1 MTRFTPIPLARLGE
15 YDLIAV
21 DEAAARAA
29 STDADCAPCSAA
41 ATARGWSDGVQERV
55 NALVAAGGPAAQ
67 WSGPIGFENRATGD
81 GRLIETNALTW
92 SAPVPLLWAPEN
104 NGGHLGA
111 QVVGWINSIT
121 RGENGAIIGEGAFDL
136 GSEVGR
142 EAFRQVQEGL
152 TPGISMDLD
161 DISFEIR
168 VKADLLESNVEVM
181 QPEGFDPVTGE
192 PIWPDREENR
202 TDENGYVTVVSM
214 SSDDEMMVT
223 TAARIRAATLVA
235 TPAFA
240 DALISL
246 KEPEAGLS
254 LVASVIGSTTLPVA
268 SRDRAWDGGAAMNRV
283 FDFYTDGDTVDTEGV
298 ARAFLYRDPD
308 ADPTTKGAYSLGFAD
323 VIDGELRIVPRG
335 VAATAGGRG
344 VDAASIPDAEKT
356 RIKSRVCSLYDQVRN
371 EFDDWPTCPFEA
383 DGSNSLR
390 ASAATVTAPP
400 RRAFEAPDLS
410 GPTPLTVSDTG
421 RVFGHIATWDTCHIG
436 YPGQCVTPPPSPSGY
451 AFFHTGAI
459 VADDG
464 SEVAVGHLTIDTG
477 HADAALRSPEALA
490 HYDNTGTAVAYVRAG
505 EDAFGIWVAGVVRP
519 DATPEQ
525 VRALRASPISGDWRR
540 IGAGMELVAALG
552 VNVPGFPV
560 PRTRALVAGGA
571 MQTLVA
577 AGMLA
582 PREVIAP
589 GTPGALSLDDLRYLK
604 RLANVERERERA
616 AAPASDER
624 LAEAAAMAKRV
635 RVLAFASSLGLAS

>member
-41 ATARGWSDGVQERV
+41 ATARGWADGVQERV

-67 WSGPIGFENRATGD
+67 WSGPIGFEERATGD
-81 GRLIETNALTW
+81 GRLIEANALTW
-92 SAPVPLLWAPEN
+92 DTPVPLLWAPEN

-111 QVVGWINSIT
+111 QVVGWINDIT
-121 RGENGAIIGEGAFDL
+121 RGENGAIIGSGAFDL
-136 GSEVGR
+136 GSEIGR
-142 EAFRQVQEGL
+142 EAYRQVQEGL

-168 VKADLLESNVEVM
+168 VKAELLEPMEAIK
-181 QPEGFDPVTGE
+181 PEGFDPETGE
-192 PIWPDREENR
+192 PIWPEGEQRNTTDDR
-202 TDENGYVTVVSM
+202 GYVTVASM

-240 DALISL
+240 EALITLIDGDALANEL
-246 KEPEAGLS
+246 LPALT
-254 LVASVIGSTTLPVA
+254 AS
-268 SRDRAWDGGAAMNRV
+268 
-283 FDFYTDGDTVDTEGV
+283 
-298 ARAFLYRDPD
+298 
-308 ADPTTKGAYSLGFAD
+308 
-323 VIDGELRIVPRG
+323 
-335 VAATAGGRG
+335 ATATTAR
-344 VDAASIPDAEKT
+344 
-356 RIKSRVCSLYDQVRN
+356 
-371 EFDDWPTCPFEA
+371 
-383 DGSNSLR
+383 
-390 ASAATVTAPP
+390 TAPP
-400 RRAFEAPDLS
+400 RAAFNAPDLD

-436 YPGQCVTPPPSPSGY
+436 YPGQCVTPPSSPSGY
-451 AFFHTGAI
+451 AFFHTGA
-459 VADDG
+459 VVTDEG
-464 SEVAVGHLTIDTG
+464 EEVAVGHLTIDTG
-477 HADAALRSPEALA
+477 HADANLRSPEALA
-490 HYDNTGTAVAYVRAG
+490 HYDNSGTAVAYVRAG
-505 EDAFGIWVAGVVRP
+505 EDAHGIWVAGVVRP

-589 GTPGALSLDDLRYLK
+589 GLPGALSIDDLRYLK

-635 RVLAFASSLGLAS
+635 KVLAFASSLGLAS

>member
-1 MTRFTPIPLARLGE
+1 MTRFTPIPLARLGQ
-15 YDLIAV
+15 YDLLAV

-41 ATARGWSDGVQERV
+41 ATARGYSDGAQERV

-67 WSGPIGFENRATGD
+67 WTGPIGYEGRTTGD
-81 GRLIETNALTW
+81 GRMIEPNALTW
-92 SAPVPLLWAPEN
+92 DTPIPLLWAPEN

-111 QVVGWINSIT
+111 QVVGWITEVT
-121 RGENGAIIGEGAFDL
+121 RGENGAIIGSGAFDL
-136 GSEVGR
+136 GSEIGR
-142 EAFRQVQEGL
+142 EAYRQVQEGL

-161 DISFEIR
+161 DVSFEIR
-168 VKADLLESNVEVM
+168 VKAELLEPMREMVE
-181 QPEGFDPVTGE
+181 PEGYDPETGE
-192 PIWPDREENR
+192 PIWPEREENGA
-202 TDENGYVTVVSM
+202 DADGYITVATM
-214 SSDDEMMVT
+214 NSDDELMVT

-240 DALISL
+240 EALITLVDGDALADEL
-246 KEPEAGLS
+246 
-254 LVASVIGSTTLPVA
+254 LPA
-268 SRDRAWDGGAAMNRV
+268 LTA
-283 FDFYTDGDTVDTEGV
+283 
-298 ARAFLYRDPD
+298 
-308 ADPTTKGAYSLGFAD
+308 
-323 VIDGELRIVPRG
+323 
-335 VAATAGGRG
+335 AATA
-344 VDAASIPDAEKT
+344 AP
-356 RIKSRVCSLYDQVRN
+356 RV
-371 EFDDWPTCPFEA
+371 A
-383 DGSNSLR
+383 
-390 ASAATVTAPP
+390 APP
-400 RRAFEAPDLS
+400 RSAFNAPDLD

-436 YPGQCVTPPPSPSGY
+436 YPGQCVTPPSSPSGY
-451 AFFHTGAI
+451 AFFHTGAV

-477 HADAALRSPEALA
+477 HAPDNLRSPEALA

-505 EDAFGIWVAGVVRP
+505 EDAYGIWVAGVVKP

-571 MQTLVA
+571 MQSLVA

-589 GTPGALSLDDLRYLK
+589 GLPGALSLDDLRYLK

-635 RVLAFASSLGLAS
+635 KVLAFASSLGLTS

>member
-1 MTRFTPIPLARLGE
+1 MTLFTPIPLARLGQ

-41 ATARGWSDGVQERV
+41 ATERGYNDGAQERV
-55 NALVAAGGPAAQ
+55 LALLAAGGPAAQ
-67 WSGPIGFENRATGD
+67 WSGPIGYEGRSTGD
-81 GRLIETNALTW
+81 GRLIQANALTW
-92 SAPVPLLWAPEN
+92 AAPVPLLWAPEN

-111 QVVGWINSIT
+111 QVVGWINEIT
-121 RGENGAIIGEGAFDL
+121 RGENGAIIGSGAFDL
-136 GSEVGR
+136 NSEIGR
-142 EAFRQVQEGL
+142 EAYRQVQEGL

-168 VKADLLESNVEVM
+168 VKAELLEPQESM
-181 QPEGFDPVTGE
+181 SPEGFNPETGE
-192 PIWPDREENR
+192 PIWPEREENR
-202 TDENGYVTVVSM
+202 TDENGYITVASM

-240 DALISL
+240 EALITLIDGDALANEL
-246 KEPEAGLS
+246 LPALT
-254 LVASVIGSTTLPVA
+254 ASATSTRERTAP
-268 SRDRAWDGGAAMNRV
+268 
-283 FDFYTDGDTVDTEGV
+283 
-298 ARAFLYRDPD
+298 ARA
-308 ADPTTKGAYSLGFAD
+308 
-323 VIDGELRIVPRG
+323 
-335 VAATAGGRG
+335 
-344 VDAASIPDAEKT
+344 
-356 RIKSRVCSLYDQVRN
+356 
-371 EFDDWPTCPFEA
+371 
-383 DGSNSLR
+383 
-390 ASAATVTAPP
+390 
-400 RRAFEAPDLS
+400 AFGAPDLD

-436 YPGQCVTPPPSPSGY
+436 YPGQCVTPPPSASGY
-451 AFFHTGAI
+451 AFFHTGAL
-459 VADDG
+459 VTDDG
-464 SEVAVGHLTIDTG
+464 SEIAVGHLTIDTG
-477 HADAALRSPEALA
+477 HADANLRSPEALA
-490 HYDNTGTAVAYVRAG
+490 HYDNSGTAVAYVRAG
-505 EDAFGIWVAGVVRP
+505 EDSHGIWVAGVVKP

-616 AAPASDER
+616 TAPASDDR
-624 LAEAAAMAKRV
+624 LAEAAAMAQRV
-635 RVLAFASSLGLAS
+635 KVLAFASSLGLAS